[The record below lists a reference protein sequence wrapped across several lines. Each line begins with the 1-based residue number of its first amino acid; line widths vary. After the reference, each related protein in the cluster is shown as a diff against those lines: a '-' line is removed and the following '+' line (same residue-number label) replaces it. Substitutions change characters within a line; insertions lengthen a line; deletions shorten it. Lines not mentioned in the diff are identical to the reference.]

1 MTPVSD
7 LVGTTEFAIGLLMG
21 SIAFLV
27 ALPAALGL
35 GVLFPARGRRPGLVG
50 PVFAVAS
57 VFALNGNLGTDEI
70 VSVPGDVVLGLL
82 LVWLAGTIG
91 AATRYPW
98 AVGPIASLPGGL
110 LIAGA
115 NAGLQDG
122 WVPVLIV
129 LGLAVVGGTA
139 ADLDRRGARYGFGPL
154 LFVIAVVG
162 IYFTVP
168 DTELMRAIVG
178 VALPL
183 VLLAWPYA
191 AAALGAGGAYAGVGL
206 LLWIAP
212 IEGIG
217 RPGAIIGVVGAFALL
232 VGEPLGRALVPWLR
246 GRVRLIQFPIGHPRA
261 LVVGSQVLLT
271 LYAARV
277 AGTAQTAFAAV
288 VLMIPA
294 FAVSVAFGVFLVL
307 PERRRHRKRRPS
319 ASPTPPGG
327 QPGVPPAPPGTAAT
341 SVRPSPNGS
350 PKHRS
355 NGHGGSDG

>member
-7 LVGTTEFAIGLLMG
+7 LVGSTEFAIGLLMG
-21 SIAFLV
+21 SIALLV

-35 GVLFPARGRRPGLVG
+35 GALFPARGRRPGLVG

-57 VFALNGNLGTDEI
+57 VFALNGSLGTDEI
-70 VSVPGDVVLGLL
+70 VSVPGEVVLGLA

-91 AATRYPW
+91 AATRHPW
-98 AVGPIASLPGGL
+98 LVGPLASLPGGF

-115 NAGLQDG
+115 NAGLRDG

-129 LGLAVVGGTA
+129 VGIAVVGGTT
-139 ADLDRRGARYGFGPL
+139 ADLDRRGARYGLGPL
-154 LFVIAVVG
+154 LFFIAVGG

-191 AAALGAGGAYAGVGL
+191 AVSLGAGGAYAGVAL

-217 RPGAIIGVVGAFALL
+217 RPGSIVAVLGAFALL
-232 VGEPLGRALVPWLR
+232 VGEPLGRALVPRLV
-246 GRVRLIQFPIGHPRA
+246 GRVRLNQFPIARPRA
-261 LVVGSQVLLT
+261 LVVGSQVVLT

-277 AGTAQTAFAAV
+277 AGMVQTAFAAV
-288 VLMIPA
+288 LLMIPA
-294 FAVSVAFGVFLVL
+294 VAVSVAFGVFLVL
-307 PERRRHRKRRPS
+307 PERRRRRRKRGPS
-319 ASPTPPGG
+319 PSRD
-327 QPGVPPAPPGTAAT
+327 APPGAAT
-341 SVRPSPNGS
+341 TTVPRPSSNGG

-355 NGHGGSDG
+355 NGHGGSHR

>member
-7 LVGTTEFAIGLLMG
+7 LMGSTQFAIGLLMG
-21 SIAFLV
+21 SIALLV

-35 GVLFPARGRRPGLVG
+35 AALFPARGRRPGLIG

-57 VFALNGNLGTDEI
+57 VFALNGSLGTDEI
-70 VSVPGDVVLGLL
+70 ASVPGEVVLGLV

-91 AATRYPW
+91 AATQYPW
-98 AVGPIASLPGGL
+98 LVGPIASLPGAL

-115 NAGLQDG
+115 NAGLRDG

-129 LGLAVVGGTA
+129 LGIAVVGGTA
-139 ADLDRRGARYGFGPL
+139 ADLDRRGARYGLGPL
-154 LFVIAVVG
+154 LFFIAVG
-162 IYFTVP
+162 GMYFTVP

-191 AAALGAGGAYAGVGL
+191 AASLGAGGAFAAVGL

-217 RPGAIIGVVGAFALL
+217 RPGAIVGVLGAFALL
-232 VGEPLGRALVPWLR
+232 VGEPLGRALVPQLL
-246 GRVRLIQFPIGHPRA
+246 GRVRLIRFPIGHPRA
-261 LVVGSQVLLT
+261 LVVGSQVVLT

-277 AGTAQTAFAAV
+277 AGMAQTAFAAML
-288 VLMIPA
+288 LMIPA
-294 FAVSVAFGVFLVL
+294 LAAGVAFGVFLVI
-307 PERRRHRKRRPS
+307 PERRRRHRKRRP
-319 ASPTPPGG
+319 
-327 QPGVPPAPPGTAAT
+327 
-341 SVRPSPNGS
+341 RPSPGSPAGAAATPVPRPSSNGS

-355 NGHGGSDG
+355 NGHGGSHR

>member
-1 MTPVSD
+1 MAPVSD

-21 SIAFLV
+21 SIALLV

-35 GVLFPARGRRPGLVG
+35 GALFPARGRRPGLVG

-57 VFALNGNLGTDEI
+57 VFALNGSLGTDEI
-70 VSVPGDVVLGLL
+70 VSVPGEVVLGLV

-91 AATRYPW
+91 AATPQPW
-98 AVGPIASLPGGL
+98 LVGPIASLPGGIL
-110 LIAGA
+110 VAGA
-115 NAGLQDG
+115 NAGLRDG

-139 ADLDRRGARYGFGPL
+139 ADLDRRGARYGLGPL
-154 LFVIAVVG
+154 LLLIAVVG

-168 DTELMRAIVG
+168 DTELMRAVVG
-178 VALPL
+178 VAVPL

-191 AAALGAGGAYAGVGL
+191 AASLGAGGAYAAVGL

-217 RPGAIIGVVGAFALL
+217 RPGAIVGVLGAFALL
-232 VGEPLGRALVPWLR
+232 VGEPLGRALVPRLV
-246 GRVRLIQFPIGHPRA
+246 GRVRLNRYPIGHPRA
-261 LVVGSQVLLT
+261 LVAGAQLVLT

-277 AGTAQTAFAAV
+277 AGTAQTAFAALL
-288 VLMIPA
+288 LMIPA
-294 FAVSVAFGVFLVL
+294 LAVSVAFGVFLVI
-307 PERRRHRKRRPS
+307 PERRRRHRKRRPS
-319 ASPTPPGG
+319 ASPG
-327 QPGVPPAPPGTAAT
+327 APPGATAAT
-341 SVRPSPNGS
+341 TTTTVSRPSPNGE

-355 NGHGGSDG
+355 NGHGGSHR

>member
-7 LVGTTEFAIGLLMG
+7 LVGSTEFAIGLLMG
-21 SIAFLV
+21 TIALLV

-57 VFALNGNLGTDEI
+57 VFALNESLGTDEI
-70 VSVPGDVVLGLL
+70 ASVPGEVVLGLV

-91 AATRYPW
+91 AATRHPW
-98 AVGPIASLPGGL
+98 LVGPIASLPGGFL
-110 LIAGA
+110 LAGA
-115 NAGLQDG
+115 NAGLRDG

-129 LGLAVVGGTA
+129 VGIALVGGTA
-139 ADLDRRGARYGFGPL
+139 ADLDRRGARYGLGPL
-154 LFVIAVVG
+154 LFFVAVGG

-191 AAALGAGGAYAGVGL
+191 AASLGAGGAYAAVGL

-217 RPGAIIGVVGAFALL
+217 RPGAIVAVLGAFALL
-232 VGEPLGRALVPWLR
+232 VGEPLGRALVPRLV
-246 GRVRLIQFPIGHPRA
+246 GRVRLNQFPIGHPRA
-261 LVVGSQVLLT
+261 LVVGSQVVLT

-277 AGTAQTAFAAV
+277 AGMAQTAFVAAL
-288 VLMIPA
+288 LMIPA
-294 FAVSVAFGVFLVL
+294 VAVSVAFGVFLVL
-307 PERRRHRKRRPS
+307 PERRRRRRKRRPG
-319 ASPTPPGG
+319 ASRGSSPG
-327 QPGVPPAPPGTAAT
+327 AAT
-341 SVRPSPNGS
+341 TTVPRPSSNGE

-355 NGHGGSDG
+355 NGHGGSHS

>member
-21 SIAFLV
+21 SVAFLV

-70 VSVPGDVVLGLL
+70 ASVPGDVVLGLL

-98 AVGPIASLPGGL
+98 AVGPIASLPGGF

-115 NAGLQDG
+115 NAGLADG

-129 LGLAVVGGTA
+129 LGIAVVGGTA
-139 ADLDRRGARYGFGPL
+139 ADLDRRGARYGLGPL

-191 AAALGAGGAYAGVGL
+191 AAALGAGGAYAAVGL

-217 RPGAIIGVVGAFALL
+217 RPGAIVGVVGAFALL

-261 LVVGSQVLLT
+261 LVVGSQVVLT

-277 AGTAQTAFAAV
+277 AGTAQSAFAAV
-288 VLMIPA
+288 LLMIPA
-294 FAVSVAFGVFLVL
+294 LAVSVAFGVFLVL
-307 PERRRHRKRRPS
+307 PERRRRHRKRRPS
-319 ASPTPPGG
+319 ATPASPGAEPGG
-327 QPGVPPAPPGTAAT
+327 PSSTATT

-355 NGHGGSDG
+355 NGHGGSHG

>member
-21 SIAFLV
+21 SVAFLV

-70 VSVPGDVVLGLL
+70 ASVPGEVVLGLL

-98 AVGPIASLPGGL
+98 AVGPIASLPGGF

-115 NAGLQDG
+115 NAGLADG

-129 LGLAVVGGTA
+129 LGIAVVGGTA
-139 ADLDRRGARYGFGPL
+139 ADLDRRGARYGLGPL
-154 LFVIAVVG
+154 LFVIAVIG

-168 DTELMRAIVG
+168 DTELMRAVVG

-191 AAALGAGGAYAGVGL
+191 AAALGAGGAYAAVGL

-217 RPGAIIGVVGAFALL
+217 RPGAIVGVVGAFALL

-261 LVVGSQVLLT
+261 LVVGSQVVLT

-288 VLMIPA
+288 VLMVPA
-294 FAVSVAFGVFLVL
+294 LAVSVAFGVFLVL
-307 PERRRHRKRRPS
+307 PERRRRHRKRQSS
-319 ASPTPPGG
+319 ASPAPPAAE
-327 QPGVPPAPPGTAAT
+327 PGVPPGTAAT

-355 NGHGGSDG
+355 NGHGGGHG